1 MYYLQNEAAFTHL
14 LNTSSVLGESVL
26 MGSFCPHSFRVR
38 DPLAMKRV
46 AIAGKRGDFRP
57 LHWAVQSGLSRAWD
71 WDRNS
76 GGLAL
81 SLSVGL
87 PGLRRSF
94 HPVGGSFLLGQTDYF
109 LEHTAGNGRP
119 TALEFSSFQF
129 R

>member
-94 HPVGGSFLLGQTDYF
+94 HHVPAWSPQILPSCRRLFSLGAD
-109 LEHTAGNGRP
+109 
-119 TALEFSSFQF
+119 
-129 R
+129 